1 MEKFKSDSETEKDNQ
16 INDLIQSILSL
27 KKIKSNETKK
37 ESPEIKLA
45 RRLSQRSYPKL
56 SEKIAFYLITRYEID
71 YNKLPSRED
80 LIQLMIDF
88 LGNIQKNK
96 KYYNLKNNMNEV
108 YSKISKIIGH
118 GSQGTIYS
126 FNLTRFRQTKKIGK
140 QLALK
145 EQKYR
150 IPYDIDIHICSSILL
165 VLYGFQ
171 PKYYN
176 KYFMEIGNYENKS
189 KKRGFHS
196 INVTD
201 YKKSTV
207 ENNIKWFI
215 LFNFTNIRDQIYNFM
230 EREYNKELVK
240 IDIKHLNSE
249 TREKNAKY
257 NLTIF
262 DKYESIFKGNKEIII
277 KELDKILSIKEDFIL
292 DLIIFR
298 TRRGCF
304 EIENKKLLREIKCL
318 CSSYKVIKIQGDN
331 LSFNNILY
339 KSRENYEKS
348 HLSFNPALSWM
359 LFIFFQ
365 KNIIE
370 EKQYD
375 NYIDKFNQIA
385 EKYENISKSIENKIE
400 NKQKYYDI
408 EYSENSNDCDFKE
421 NIEIIKEEQNHK
433 SPEKI
438 NYFNTSKEFLLQKSF
453 EKNNVK
459 NILPDEN
466 NMSKNNDDNDNDGN
480 NIKKIN
486 YKKVSNEKEN
496 ELNRIMDKNKLQ
508 GIDDNKTNGKNND
521 KKYIINLNK
530 QESRLNKHNLC
541 YNDIKDNKIN
551 IIQVDIKN
559 NQKNNTN
566 TKKNIKTSDND
577 NDNEN
582 FNNDNIEVLEIKEE
596 NINQKIEHKKQSD
609 KFIYR
614 NIDNNN
620 YIDIKMDTDENIRKN
635 NYIKKKEKKNKGFFS
650 LCCGEENLNVKD

>member
-1 MEKFKSDSETEKDNQ
+1 MENFKSDSENKRDNQ
-16 INDLIQSILSL
+16 INNLIQSILSL
-27 KKIKSNETKK
+27 KRIKSNGTIK

-45 RRLSQRSYPKL
+45 RRLCQRSYPKL
-56 SEKIAFYLITRYEID
+56 SEKIALYLITRYEID
-71 YNKLPSRED
+71 YNKLPKRED
-80 LIQLMIDF
+80 FIQMMIDF
-88 LGNIQKNK
+88 LGNIQKNPK
-96 KYYNLKNNMNEV
+96 FYNLQNNMNGV
-108 YSKISKIIGH
+108 HSKTSKIIGL

-126 FNLTRFRQTKKIGK
+126 YNLTRFQQTKKIGK

-150 IPYDIDIHICSSILL
+150 IPYDVDIHICSSILL
-165 VLYGFQ
+165 ALYGFQ

-189 KKRGFHS
+189 EKREFHS

-230 EREYNKELVK
+230 EREYNKELIK

-262 DKYESIFKGNKEIII
+262 DKYQSIFIGNKEIII

-318 CSSYKVIKIQGDN
+318 SSSYKVIKIQGNN
-331 LSFNNILY
+331 LSFINVLY
-339 KSRENYEKS
+339 KSREKYEKS
-348 HLSFNPALSWM
+348 HLSFNPTLSWM
-359 LFIFFQ
+359 LHIFFQ

-385 EKYENISKSIENKIE
+385 EKYENISKCIENKIK
-400 NKQKYYDI
+400 NKQIYYDI
-408 EYSENSNDCDFKE
+408 EYYENSNDYKIEE
-421 NIEIIKEEQNHK
+421 NFEIKKEEKINK

-438 NYFNTSKEFLLQKSF
+438 NYFNTSKEFVLQKSF

-459 NILPDEN
+459 NLLLEED
-466 NMSKNNDDNDNDGN
+466 NMDNDDNDNGEN
-480 NIKKIN
+480 NIKNIN
-486 YKKVSNEKEN
+486 YKKVDEKEN
-496 ELNRIMDKNKLQ
+496 EINRIMDKNKLQ
-508 GIDDNKTNGKNND
+508 GINDNNTKGN
-521 KKYIINLNK
+521 
-530 QESRLNKHNLC
+530 
-541 YNDIKDNKIN
+541 IKDNKIG

-559 NQKNNTN
+559 NELNESNAEEKIKTN
-566 TKKNIKTSDND
+566 YNKNI
-577 NDNEN
+577 
-582 FNNDNIEVLEIKEE
+582 NNDEIEELEINGE
-596 NINQKIEHKKQSD
+596 NINQKIDYKKESI
-609 KFIYR
+609 KKIYR

-620 YIDIKMDTDENIRKN
+620 FIDINMDTNENIRKN
-635 NYIKKKEKKNKGFFS
+635 NYIKKNKREKKGYFS
-650 LCCGEENLNVKD
+650 LCCGEESFNVKD